1 MNEEE
6 HREKMIDRQWGLLA
20 AIAQGYCQ
28 NPEFACTAYQPLAD
42 MIVRAAHAGSRD
54 MPHDTIQGSTEAS
67 RPRRGGERKDRT
79 NEKRQ
84 EAEGVT

>member
-1 MNEEE
+1 MGQKPT
-6 HREKMIDRQWGLLA
+6 RFCLRVR
-20 AIAQGYCQ
+20 
-28 NPEFACTAYQPLAD
+28 TYQ
-42 MIVRAAHAGSRD
+42 IAAHAGSRD
-54 MPHDTIQGSTEAS
+54 MPHDTIQGSAEAS

>member
-1 MNEEE
+1 MEERKYK
-6 HREKMIDRQWGLLA
+6 HQQA
-20 AIAQGYCQ
+20 ASGMQ
-28 NPEFACTAYQPLAD
+28 
-42 MIVRAAHAGSRD
+42 
-54 MPHDTIQGSTEAS
+54 DTIQGSTEAS